1 MIILQKGQKDNP
13 VRRSRYVSKSEKK
26 ELWSALSNVVIGI
39 DLGIDGIKM
48 EAAP

>member
-1 MIILQKGQKDNP
+1 MCLNQKK
-13 VRRSRYVSKSEKK
+13 KK

-39 DLGIDGIKM
+39 DLGIDGVKM